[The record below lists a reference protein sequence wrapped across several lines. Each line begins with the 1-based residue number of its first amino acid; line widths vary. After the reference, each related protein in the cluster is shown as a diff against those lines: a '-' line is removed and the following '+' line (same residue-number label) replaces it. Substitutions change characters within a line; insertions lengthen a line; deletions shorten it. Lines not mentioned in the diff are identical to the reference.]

1 MNLYYMILAGG
12 VGSRMNSPEL
22 PKQFIKINDEPILV
36 KTIKNFEDFGSFRA
50 GVVCC
55 PVDWI
60 EYTKATLLEY
70 GISLENVCVIPGGKN
85 RNSSVKNGC
94 RFLTESFNISDSDVI
109 LTHDA
114 VRPFIDSRII
124 KDNITAVTE
133 YGACNTVMPVY
144 DSILRSATGEFFT
157 EHLHRA
163 ELYRVQTPQ
172 SFRLAELNSLVN
184 SLSESELEEYTDVAS
199 IFADRGYRVKL
210 VEGLDYNIKITTP
223 FDLAVA
229 QTVCDNKPKSV

>member
-22 PKQFIKINDEPILV
+22 PKQFLKVKDEPILIRTV
-36 KTIKNFEDFGSFRA
+36 RNFEDFGSFRA
-50 GVVCC
+50 GVICC
-55 PVDWI
+55 PVDWV

-70 GISLENVCVIPGGKN
+70 GISLDHISVIPGGKN

-94 RFLTESFNISDSDVI
+94 RFLTKSFNITESDVV

-114 VRPFIDSRII
+114 VRPFFDARVI
-124 KDNITAVTE
+124 KDNIEAVNE
-133 YGACNTVMPVY
+133 YGACNTVMPVF
-144 DSILRSATGEFFT
+144 DSILRSSTGEFFT
-157 EHLHRA
+157 EHLRRA

-172 SFRLAELNSLVN
+172 SFRLSELNNLIN
-184 SLSESELEEYTDVAS
+184 SLSEKELEEYTDVAS
-199 IFADRGYRVKL
+199 IFADRGYRIKL
-210 VEGLDYNIKITTP
+210 VEGLDCNIKITTP

-229 QTVCDNKPKSV
+229 EAVVENMP

>member
-22 PKQFIKINDEPILV
+22 PKQFLKVDDVPILV
-36 KTIKNFEDFGSFRA
+36 RTLRNFEDFGSFRA

-60 EYTKATLLEY
+60 EYTKATLYEY
-70 GISLENVCVIPGGKN
+70 GISTDNVFVIPGGKN
-85 RNSSVKNGC
+85 RNNSVKNGC
-94 RFLTESFNISDSDVI
+94 RFLTEKFNVSDNDVV

-114 VRPFIDSRII
+114 VRPFIDSRVI
-124 KDNITAVTE
+124 KDNIEAVNE

-144 DSILRSATGEFFT
+144 DSVIRSSTGEFFT
-157 EHLHRA
+157 EHLHRK
-163 ELYRVQTPQ
+163 ELFRVQTPQ
-172 SFRLAELNSLVN
+172 SFKLNELNNLIN

-210 VEGLDYNIKITTP
+210 VDGLDINIKITTP
-223 FDLAVA
+223 FDMAVA
-229 QTVCDNKPKSV
+229 QTIITNRP